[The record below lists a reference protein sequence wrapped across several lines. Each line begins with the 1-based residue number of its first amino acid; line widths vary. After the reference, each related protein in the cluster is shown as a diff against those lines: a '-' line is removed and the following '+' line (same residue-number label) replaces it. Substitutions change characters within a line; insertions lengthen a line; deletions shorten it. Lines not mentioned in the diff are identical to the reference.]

1 MPLHTK
7 LSTSIKKEQE
17 VVTKATK
24 KKKKNPGI
32 KIVVLLQ
39 EGGPLPGPKT
49 RLLSNT
55 RK

>member
-1 MPLHTK
+1 MQKEKLVSVRGQAIQKAVSVSTFSALKLLH
-7 LSTSIKKEQE
+7 
-17 VVTKATK
+17 
-24 KKKKNPGI
+24 
-32 KIVVLLQ
+32 